1 MRAVRR
7 EQPPFSMNG
16 RDDFHVVPNFRLEK
30 WDDVEVV
37 PTRFIVPTRVFR
49 TLRLSMNRWLAGT
62 SIPSRLRLWLAE
74 IAVPLTPVLSPRRGR
89 LFGRDLKSPRLGVVA
104 AVSFAALT
112 MAGSLAAA
120 EDTNQSV
127 FLKESL
133 RVKESIRSMD
143 SLDNKQ
149 NLGPGDKIAYR
160 VIEDQDEP
168 RELLITDSGDL
179 EVPYLGLIHA
189 SGKTSLALAQ
199 EIKTALEKK
208 LYYKATVMIS
218 AQVINKTRVMGK
230 VYVTGQVRNSG
241 GYDVAAGETVTVS
254 RAILHAGGFSDFS
267 DKRNVRL
274 IR

>member
-1 MRAVRR
+1 MSFRFHLCVGLCLGMQLCGGRA
-7 EQPPFSMNG
+7 
-16 RDDFHVVPNFRLEK
+16 
-30 WDDVEVV
+30 
-37 PTRFIVPTRVFR
+37 
-49 TLRLSMNRWLAGT
+49 
-62 SIPSRLRLWLAE
+62 AE
-74 IAVPLTPVLSPRRGR
+74 TNSP
-89 LFGRDLKSPRLGVVA
+89 K
-104 AVSFAALT
+104 
-112 MAGSLAAA
+112 AAA
-120 EDTNQSV
+120 TSPA
-127 FLKESL
+127 FLKETF
-133 RVKESIRSMD
+133 RSMD

-149 NLGPGDKIAYR
+149 KLGPGDHIAYR

-189 SGKTSLALAQ
+189 TGKTSLALAQ

-241 GYDVAAGETVTVS
+241 GYDVAAGETMTVS

-274 IR
+274 IRATPAGRETHTINVQEIWEKGAVDKDLLLQPGDLIVVPERLVKW